1 MTRKTS
7 KRKGTHKLRRSIFV
21 FLSGDMKVFLG
32 NTSKQRRRIKKF
44 IKNVWREL

>member
-1 MTRKTS
+1 MS
-7 KRKGTHKLRRSIFV
+7 KSFNRKGNHKVSRSIFI

>member
-1 MTRKTS
+1 MTRKSST
-7 KRKGTHKLRRSIFV
+7 RKARYKVRRSIFI

-32 NTSKQRRRIKKF
+32 NTAKQRRRIKKF